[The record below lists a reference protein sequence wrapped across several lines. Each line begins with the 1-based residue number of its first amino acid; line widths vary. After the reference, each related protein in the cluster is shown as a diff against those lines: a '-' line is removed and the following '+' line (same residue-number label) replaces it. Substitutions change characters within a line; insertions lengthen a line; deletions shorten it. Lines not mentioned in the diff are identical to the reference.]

1 MVQQPRDGHEYGA
14 TIAVPIVITVMVSVT
29 VIILVVVG
37 LILVI
42 VPVPMVALDN
52 PRMQIRKGELAGY
65 DGFKHR
71 KGTKIHVCV
80 NKDSIPLRI
89 VIGLGMSMTS
99 RSF

>member
-52 PRMQIRKGELAGY
+52 PRMQICSQNRPLTMNSSQNYLSFSLLVFFMRFRGLS
-65 DGFKHR
+65 GFK
-71 KGTKIHVCV
+71 
-80 NKDSIPLRI
+80 
-89 VIGLGMSMTS
+89 
-99 RSF
+99 